1 MRNEHEQVARFLAE
15 CIVRNLDDTDMLP
28 VADLYGMYV
37 IWCEQD
43 AIGPLA
49 VQVFSQAVRFQGLE
63 PGMSRNERVLKGVAA
78 TGPIP
83 VQYILET
90 DKGPSPNSALAAS
103 MAF

>member
-1 MRNEHEQVARFLAE
+1 MRIEHEQVAEFLAE

-37 IWCEQD
+37 IWCEQRG
-43 AIGPLA
+43 IEPHV
-49 VQVFSQAVRFQGLE
+49 VQVFSQAVRLQGLE

-83 VQYILET
+83 IQYILET
-90 DKGPSPNSALAAS
+90 DKGPSLNSAFGALV
-103 MAF
+103 